1 MARKFVE
8 LDEGDRIR
16 AVGKSI
22 DRTAPALNAIGAL
35 LVLQSQRSFRQQ
47 RKGGFRWRPRAV
59 PNVAGIVS
67 DLARGANPPSRR
79 FTPRP
84 ALVDTGA
91 LRRSITFRVIGNT
104 VEAGSNLSYAS
115 LQQEGGTSTL
125 PVTDRVKKGVAK
137 LIKQKPQLA
146 EALGFLLS
154 PKTTQLRV
162 RVPARPFV
170 LVTRE
175 DLAEINT
182 VLEDFYGE
190 AVTSGGT

>member
-8 LDEGDRIR
+8 LDEGDRVR
-16 AVGKSI
+16 AIGKSI
-22 DRTAPALNAIGAL
+22 DQTAPALRAVGAL
-35 LVLQSQRSFRQQ
+35 LVLQAQRAFREQ
-47 RKGGFRWRPRAV
+47 RKGGIRWRPRAV
-59 PNVAGIVS
+59 PNVAGIVA

-84 ALVDTGA
+84 ALVDTGS
-91 LRRSITFRVIGNT
+91 LRRSITFRVVGNT

-125 PVTDRVKKGVAK
+125 PVTDRVRKGVTK
-137 LIKQKPQLA
+137 LIRQKPQLA
-146 EALGFLLS
+146 EALGFLLN

-175 DLAEINT
+175 DLREINAT
-182 VLEDFYGE
+182 IQDVFGK
-190 AVTSGGT
+190 AASGGT